1 MTKSLTTN
9 KWTSVPPVSTLE
21 MMRRPNTANTDQWRG
36 YRASLEATGQLH
48 WVSIHVVLPRRTTGS
63 HAEKTNKKKP
73 YLSAVLL
80 ALLVRWYV
88 TKCIDQ
94 RRVFRAI
101 REATGCRHRVSMA
114 ANICHPVFFFE
125 FFHRQTRWKRGL
137 GDVKAPNNNRG
148 MTYQSNGKE

>member
-1 MTKSLTTN
+1 M
-9 KWTSVPPVSTLE
+9 
-21 MMRRPNTANTDQWRG
+21 
-36 YRASLEATGQLH
+36 
-48 WVSIHVVLPRRTTGS
+48 GS

-101 REATGCRHRVSMA
+101 REATGCRHRVRMA
-114 ANICHPVFFFE
+114 ADICHPVFFFE
-125 FFHRQTRWKRGL
+125 FFSSSNSLEKGL
-137 GDVKAPNNNRG
+137 G
-148 MTYQSNGKE
+148 